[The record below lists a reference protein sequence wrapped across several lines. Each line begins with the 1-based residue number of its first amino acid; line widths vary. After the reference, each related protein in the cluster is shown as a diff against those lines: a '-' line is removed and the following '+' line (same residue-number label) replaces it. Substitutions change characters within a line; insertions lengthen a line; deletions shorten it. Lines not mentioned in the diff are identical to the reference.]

1 MSSTPSEPRTEPT
14 SGARTASEPVDR
26 DQATRRSRFRPFG
39 SSTRTVS
46 PVSHPAPTTGG
57 VSAAEEQDPGETAP
71 ERVRHVVDRFD
82 GAVGLLILRL
92 VTAAILA
99 IRGLQM
105 LQDQDVSGDRFEQWG
120 LPSPDVLVIVVGAVA
135 FASAFLLIIGA
146 LVRVAGLAIAVLA
159 VASLV
164 YVQWRSGDVFT
175 SGQPG
180 FTGELELLL
189 AAVGLTFAGLGGGGW
204 GVDRRF
210 RRR

>member
-1 MSSTPSEPRTEPT
+1 MSSTPSKRRAEVTPGERVTSEPTEP
-14 SGARTASEPVDR
+14 GRT
-26 DQATRRSRFRPFG
+26 SRFRPFG
-39 SSTRTVS
+39 SSAAARVS
-46 PVSHPAPTTGG
+46 PVSRPAPTTGG
-57 VSAAEEQDPGETAP
+57 VSAAEGQDPSDTGP
-71 ERVRHVVDRFD
+71 QRVRHVVDRFD

-105 LQDQDVSGDRFEQWG
+105 LQDQDVSGDQFAQWG

>member
-1 MSSTPSEPRTEPT
+1 MSSTPSKRRAEVTPERATSESTEPGRT
-14 SGARTASEPVDR
+14 S
-26 DQATRRSRFRPFG
+26 QIRPFG
-39 SSTRTVS
+39 SSAPATVS
-46 PVSHPAPTTGG
+46 SVSRPAPTTGG
-57 VSAAEEQDPGETAP
+57 VSAAEGEDPGDTGP
-71 ERVRHVVDRFD
+71 QRVRHVVDRFD

-105 LQDQDVSGDRFEQWG
+105 LQDQDVSGDQFAQWG
-120 LPSPDVLVIVVGAVA
+120 LPNPDVLVIVVGAVA

-146 LVRVAGLAIAVLA
+146 LVRVAGVAIAALAI
-159 VASLV
+159 ASLV

>member
-1 MSSTPSEPRTEPT
+1 MSSTPSKRRAAVTPGERGT
-14 SGARTASEPVDR
+14 SKPIERGR
-26 DQATRRSRFRPFG
+26 TRRFRRYGVPA
-39 SSTRTVS
+39 
-46 PVSHPAPTTGG
+46 PVSSMSRPVPMTGDR
-57 VSAAEEQDPGETAP
+57 SAAGGEDSGDARP
-71 ERVRHVVDRFD
+71 QRVRHVVDRFD

-99 IRGLQM
+99 VRGLQM
-105 LQDQDVSGDRFEQWG
+105 VQDQDVSGDRFEQWG
-120 LPSPDVLVIVVGAVA
+120 LPNPDVLVIVVGAVA

-164 YVQWRSGDVFT
+164 YVNWRSGDVFT

-180 FTGELELLL
+180 FRGELELLL
-189 AAVGLTFAGLGGGGW
+189 AGVGLTFAGLGGGGW

>member
-1 MSSTPSEPRTEPT
+1 MSSTPSDRRTEPR
-14 SGARTASEPVDR
+14 SGERTASEPVVR
-26 DQATRRSRFRPFG
+26 GQSIGTSRFRPFG
-39 SSTRTVS
+39 SSTRTVT
-46 PVSHPAPTTGG
+46 PVARPASTAEGQDLGDTG
-57 VSAAEEQDPGETAP
+57 P

-82 GAVGLLILRL
+82 GAVGLLVLRL

-105 LQDQDVSGDRFEQWG
+105 LQDQDLSSDQLAQWG
-120 LPSPDVLVIVVGAVA
+120 LANPDGLVIVVGAVA

-146 LVRVAGLAIAVLA
+146 LVRVAGVAIAVLA